1 MIRNNWLEAA
11 KDAKMRDARRAVI
24 ADLCMVSDE
33 RRKEREE
40 NLKRQAENLARKRLA
55 EEATIRL
62 AGQKQEEI
70 ALLKSQLDVLKSSNE
85 ELRAANEQI
94 AVTNKELES
103 ANEQLKVAKLGS
115 DRAAKSAKRLNF
127 IMLGA
132 TLLATLVAVIESK
145 AFENMIQAIGLK
157 W

>member
-1 MIRNNWLEAA
+1 MISNYWLEAA

-24 ADLCMVSDE
+24 ADLCYVSEDW
-33 RRKEREE
+33 RKEREA
-40 NLKRQAENLARKRLA
+40 NLKKQAEDKVRTQLAQ
-55 EEATIRL
+55 EATIRL

-70 ALLKSQLDVLKSSNE
+70 ALLKSQLDALRYSNE

-127 IMLGA
+127 IMLCA

-145 AFENMIQAIGLK
+145 AFENMIHAFGLK

>member
-1 MIRNNWLEAA
+1 MIRNNWLDAA

-40 NLKRQAENLARKRLA
+40 NLKRQAENLARKRFA
-55 EEATIRL
+55 EEAQIRV
-62 AGQKQEEI
+62 AGQMQEEI
-70 ALLKSQLDVLKSSNE
+70 ALLKSQLDVLRSSNE
-85 ELRAANEQI
+85 EFRAANEQI

-115 DRAAKSAKRLNF
+115 DRAARSARRWNVV
-127 IMLGA
+127 MLVVA
-132 TLLATLVAVIESK
+132 LISIFLALVESK
-145 AFENMIQAIGLK
+145 VFEKAIQAIGLK